1 MFTLDHT
8 APSSLIESVVI
19 VRQRPASS
27 ALIGYA
33 THSPRKVHDVAALLV
48 DSRPGTGH
56 LVWLPKSEH
65 TFQSTPSDRFDVILL
80 DLATASAAETESLLK
95 LHLSRSTP
103 VVVMVDADHEDLGFA
118 ALKRGAAG
126 LVYEHRLTK
135 KSLGRALEHALKPA
149 GDKACAA

>member
-1 MFTLDHT
+1 MFTTDHT
-8 APSSLIESVVI
+8 PSFFIESVLVI
-19 VRQRPASS
+19 NQRPASS

-33 THSPRKVHDVAALLV
+33 TQSPRKARDVANLLD

-65 TFQSTPSDRFDVILL
+65 TFQFAPSDRFDVILL

-95 LHLSRSTP
+95 LHLSRPTP
-103 VVVMVDADHEDLGFA
+103 VVVVVDTAHEDRGFA

-135 KSLGRALEHALKPA
+135 KSLGQALEHALTPA